1 MSEQI
6 LEQVSAFLDGELP
19 NAETELLLKRLT
31 RDAELRESFGRYA
44 MIGEALRGQGSHI
57 LAGGFASRVNLA
69 IDGEPSQVAAHAQQ
83 SRVSRWWR
91 PLAGVTVAA
100 GVAAVAIVA
109 LQQRAI
115 SPGLPGTS
123 AVTAQSNAVT
133 SQGNAA
139 TGQGN
144 AVTAQ
149 SNAATGQGNAVT
161 AQSNAATAQG
171 SRVASNVLAAQNA
184 SLQGGGGPR
193 EALSYTVPASPA
205 DAPLAV
211 GSARL
216 TNYVFAHSK
225 YSLGLGQ
232 RSVLA
237 DLLIEDDESQLSPMP
252 RVTQPVLTPEVRV
265 AP

>member
-31 RDAELRESFGRYA
+31 RDGELRESFGRYA
-44 MIGEALRGQGSHI
+44 LIGEALRGQGSHI

-69 IDGEPSQVAAHAQQ
+69 IDGEPSQVVPHAQQ

-123 AVTAQSNAVT
+123 AVTAQS
-133 SQGNAA
+133 S
-139 TGQGN
+139 

-149 SNAATGQGNAVT
+149 GN
-161 AQSNAATAQG
+161 
-171 SRVASNVLAAQNA
+171 RVSPNVLAAQNA

-193 EALSYTVPASPA
+193 EALSYTVPASPV

-211 GSARL
+211 APARL

-237 DLLIEDDESQLSPMP
+237 DLLIEDDDSQLSPMQ
-252 RVTQPVLTPEVRV
+252 RAAQPALTPEVRV